1 MGCAEK
7 GATARGPGTSGA
19 PHPGGPAPCCGG
31 QGLAPPPPR
40 EPRGSPPPRP
50 PAAAPRA
57 VRLTRRAASAHVRSF
72 FLFCLSFILLLR
84 GGGGGGGS
92 STRDLRVGRAGAVTA
107 RGWGGGGSGGGR
119 VAAARART
127 RVRPERAGAPGPAGA
142 RPGARA
148 AVGEGR
154 RLHAPALRQSP
165 TVAAAAAAPRW
176 LRNAAAPHNHGVRG
190 HGSGL
195 RFPALLGNRDQSGG
209 PRW

>member
-1 MGCAEK
+1 M
-7 GATARGPGTSGA
+7 
-19 PHPGGPAPCCGG
+19 
-31 QGLAPPPPR
+31 
-40 EPRGSPPPRP
+40 
-50 PAAAPRA
+50 
-57 VRLTRRAASAHVRSF
+57 
-72 FLFCLSFILLLR
+72 
-84 GGGGGGGS
+84 
-92 STRDLRVGRAGAVTA
+92 
-107 RGWGGGGSGGGR
+107 
-119 VAAARART
+119 AAARART

-195 RFPALLGNRDQSGG
+195 RFPALLGNRDRTSGG
-209 PRW
+209 PRWRDAAFPSTLRSVSVCRGCVYVCVYVCPRVCEREE

>member
-1 MGCAEK
+1 MA
-7 GATARGPGTSGA
+7 
-19 PHPGGPAPCCGG
+19 
-31 QGLAPPPPR
+31 
-40 EPRGSPPPRP
+40 
-50 PAAAPRA
+50 
-57 VRLTRRAASAHVRSF
+57 
-72 FLFCLSFILLLR
+72 
-84 GGGGGGGS
+84 
-92 STRDLRVGRAGAVTA
+92 A

-165 TVAAAAAAPRW
+165 TVAAAAPRW

-195 RFPALLGNRDQSGG
+195 RFPALLGNRDRTSGEPG
-209 PRW
+209 RQDAAFPSTLGSVCVSRGCVCVYVCVRVCEREE